1 MRRLVSAVR
10 RYLAPKAAVLMYH
23 RISDPEADIWE
34 IAVSPANFEQ
44 HLQYLKAHHHVVPL
58 QEMVDGLAGN
68 KIRRNSIAITFDD
81 GYADNYL
88 QAKPLLE
95 KYGLPATFFVSSGN
109 IGQETPFWW
118 DELEQ
123 LILFTERLPQ
133 TYTFQNQET
142 LDLTEE
148 HFLTGILR
156 QKHISWKVCEEV
168 PPTVRAELFFK
179 LWQKLKPL
187 PHAEQQEHMQQIREW
202 AGVTS
207 ETKPELKS
215 MTVEQL
221 KDLGQS
227 GLFTIGAHTVSHPAL
242 AFHTADYQQR
252 ELTQNR
258 TFLRDVTGQDVSL
271 VAYPYGNYNEETLS
285 SVASL
290 KFKAAFTTEET
301 RIQKQANRYRLGR
314 YQVKNLPFQELSS
327 TLRQW

>member
-1 MRRLVSAVR
+1 
-10 RYLAPKAAVLMYH
+10 MYH
-23 RISDPEADIWE
+23 RICDPEADIWE
-34 IAVSPANFEQ
+34 IAVSPTNFEQ
-44 HLQYLKAHHHVVPL
+44 QLQYLKANHHVIPL
-58 QEMVDGLAGN
+58 QEMVDGLAMN
-68 KIRRNSIAITFDD
+68 KIKRNSIAITFDD

-133 TYTFQNQET
+133 TFT
-142 LDLTEE
+142 LEGRAQVDLKEE
-148 HFLTGILR
+148 QLLTNSLGH
-156 QKHISWKVCEEV
+156 KHTSWKACEEE
-168 PPTVRAELFFK
+168 PPTLRASLFFK
-179 LWQKLKPL
+179 LWQQLKPL
-187 PHAEQQEHMQQIREW
+187 TYGQQQEQMQRIREW
-202 AGVTS
+202 AGFTG

-215 MTVEQL
+215 MTLEQL
-221 KDLGQS
+221 KDLGKS
-227 GLFTIGAHTVSHPAL
+227 NLFTIGAHTVSHPAL
-242 AFHTADYQQR
+242 AFHTADYQRR

-258 TFLRDVTGQDVSL
+258 TFLREVTGQDVNL
-271 VAYPYGNYNEETLS
+271 LAYPYGNYNEETLS

-290 KFKAAFTTEET
+290 KFKAAFTTEEN

-327 TLRQW
+327 TFHPW